1 MENSLLAEIQALRDL
16 TTGRQREYFE
26 AMLAGAK
33 PVTCTPLA
41 DVFTEREIELIHV
54 GVQPRKKECYRNA
67 HLMTAYFP
75 DVEYVEGK
83 VGLDC
88 GITIDH
94 AFNRRGKHY
103 FDVTWELALENS
115 VEGVNYLSIGEYD
128 AETVNKVAF
137 ETEVYGD
144 IFRNLYIKSSNHGK
158 ESNNR

>member
-33 PVTCTPLA
+33 PVACTPLV
-41 DVFTEREIELIHV
+41 DVFTEHEIELIRV

-67 HLMTAYFP
+67 HLMTAYFD

-88 GITIDH
+88 GIAIDH
-94 AFNRRGKHY
+94 AFNRRGDHY
-103 FDVTWELALENS
+103 FDVTWEIALENS
-115 VEGVNYLSIGEYD
+115 VEGVDYLSIGEYD

-137 ETEVYGD
+137 ETGVYGD
-144 IFRNLYIKSSNHGK
+144 IFRNLYIKSNHGK
-158 ESNNR
+158 ESKNQ